1 MSKIFYWSPHLSN
14 VATINNVINSALS
27 LSKYNKKF
35 EVSLID
41 VFSEWS
47 VKKDYLEKNNINLEK
62 LDTLNFKLPIVGF
75 FTSRLYLLLTFIS
88 NFIPLLKLLK
98 KKKPDFIIVHLL
110 TSLPL
115 IILLLFDF
123 KTKFILRISGLPN
136 LNFFRKLLWKLV
148 SEKIFT
154 VTCPSLETYNEIKKL
169 KIFPEKKITILYDP
183 IIKVSDILNKKKQVL
198 DKKYNHNFF
207 LSIGRL
213 TRQKNHILLLNSFL
227 RLIKRD
233 QNTILYVI
241 GDGEK
246 KTFLQN
252 FIFKNN
258 LQNNIFLL
266 GYKNNVYPYIKKA
279 RATIITSLWEDPGAV
294 MIETAF
300 CNTQI
305 ISSNC
310 KNGPSE
316 FIMNNEA
323 GYLFDNNDLKSLNN
337 TIDKFISDSE
347 ELKKKKLII
356 AKKNSKNY
364 TFFNHYKKLNLIL
377 ND

>member
-1 MSKIFYWSPHLSN
+1 MSKIFYWSPYLSN

-35 EVSLID
+35 EVSIID

-47 VKKDYLEKNNINLEK
+47 AKKDYLEKNNINLEK
-62 LDTLNFKLPIVGF
+62 LDSFNLKLPIVGF
-75 FTSRLYLLLTFIS
+75 FTSRFYLLLIFIK

-98 KKKPDFIIVHLL
+98 KKKPDFIIIHLL

-136 LNFFRKLLWKLV
+136 LNIFRKLLWKLV
-148 SEKIFT
+148 SGKIFK

-183 IIKVSDILNKKKQVL
+183 IIKVSDIFNKKKQVL
-198 DKKYNHNFF
+198 DKKYKHNFF

-227 RLIKRD
+227 KQIKKD
-233 QNTILYVI
+233 KNIILYII

-258 LQNNIFLL
+258 LKNNIFLL
-266 GYKNNVYPYIKKA
+266 GYKDNVYPYIKNT

-294 MIETAF
+294 MIEAAF

-323 GYLFDNNDLKSLNN
+323 GYLFDNNNLNSLNN
-337 TIDKFISDSE
+337 TINKFISDPK
-347 ELKKKKLII
+347 ELKKKKLIN